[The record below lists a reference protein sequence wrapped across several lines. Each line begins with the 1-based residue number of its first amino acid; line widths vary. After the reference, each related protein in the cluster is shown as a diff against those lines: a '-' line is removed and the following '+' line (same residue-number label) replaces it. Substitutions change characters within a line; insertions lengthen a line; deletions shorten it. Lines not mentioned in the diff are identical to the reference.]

1 MNVGGPAVL
10 LYELATELEN
20 SSFEHIL
27 ITGRCG
33 INEIDYLETHTLS
46 SKVIYLNRMGRKVLL
61 FDDLVAFFQ
70 VMKALRKLSP
80 DIVHTHTSKAGLIG
94 RLASL
99 IAVPSAK
106 RVHTFHGHLL
116 YGYFSSLTRFL
127 VILSERFLAR
137 ISDALIAVS
146 TQVKNDLLQERVGR
160 SIHWEVI
167 TPSIRLEPL
176 DKSKSRECLSINDDI
191 FLVSWVGR
199 FTSIKDPML
208 ALETFNKIFQQ
219 GNLNIS
225 LLMAGDGELLDACR
239 QFAVSRNLP
248 VRFLGWQTQVL
259 PVLCASDLLLITS
272 KNEGMPVVILEAA
285 AFSVPTLSTNV
296 GGVRE
301 FISNKETGFLVER
314 DSQQIANQVINLE
327 VNRTALLNIGSAAA
341 KLLATNF
348 NLEQYVIKHKNLY
361 NALLADSK

>member
-1 MNVGGPAVL
+1 
-10 LYELATELEN
+10 
-20 SSFEHIL
+20 
-27 ITGRCG
+27 
-33 INEIDYLETHTLS
+33 
-46 SKVIYLNRMGRKVLL
+46 
-61 FDDLVAFFQ
+61 
-70 VMKALRKLSP
+70 
-80 DIVHTHTSKAGLIG
+80 
-94 RLASL
+94 
-99 IAVPSAK
+99 
-106 RVHTFHGHLL
+106 
-116 YGYFSSLTRFL
+116 
-127 VILSERFLAR
+127 
-137 ISDALIAVS
+137 
-146 TQVKNDLLQERVGR
+146 
-160 SIHWEVI
+160 
-167 TPSIRLEPL
+167 
-176 DKSKSRECLSINDDI
+176 
-191 FLVSWVGR
+191 
-199 FTSIKDPML
+199 ML
-208 ALETFNKIFQQ
+208 ALETFDKIFQQ

-296 GGVRE
+296 GGVRD

-314 DSQQIANQVINLE
+314 DSQQIANQIINLE

>member
-1 MNVGGPAVL
+1 MV
-10 LYELATELEN
+10 
-20 SSFEHIL
+20 IL
-27 ITGRCG
+27 
-33 INEIDYLETHTLS
+33 S
-46 SKVIYLNRMGRKVLL
+46 
-61 FDDLVAFFQ
+61 
-70 VMKALRKLSP
+70 
-80 DIVHTHTSKAGLIG
+80 
-94 RLASL
+94 
-99 IAVPSAK
+99 
-106 RVHTFHGHLL
+106 FHGHLL